1 MASLQSRLSS
11 LITAIGA
18 DIKALQARTPT
29 VLTGASVN
37 SPPTNEAT
45 DPTRTVEWWTS
56 GGLLLAKIQ
65 SIVPVVSSTILD
77 KGEMWVRVKSRTGG
91 VTALRLLLDSDGK
104 SDFIYF
110 SFGTYAARP
119 AASPSNQGW
128 AYYATDTTALYI
140 NLTGGG
146 WKQIAGPQEA
156 NTIFT
161 PTTGFGTHYVSYT
174 AARGLSYWKDADGY
188 VHVVGEIND
197 DGTGLASMA
206 ANALIWDGFP
216 VGYRPIARLYLKV
229 GGNPGVQS
237 LLINASGQIRVDDNS
252 ANTTRYMNL
261 GHLTFPTF

>member
-11 LITAIGA
+11 LITAIGT

-29 VLTGASVN
+29 ILAAGLTSL
-37 SPPTNEAT
+37 SDTKQAT
-45 DPTRTVEWWTS
+45 SALEWRDTTTD
-56 GGLLLAKIQ
+56 LLQGKFAAIN
-65 SIVPVVSSTILD
+65 PVVSQVIVDRTEL
-77 KGEMWVRVKSRTGG
+77 WLRVKHRSGASSADRKI
-91 VTALRLLLDSDGK
+91 LDSDAV
-104 SDFIYF
+104 SDFIYL
-110 SFGTYAARP
+110 SYGTYAARP
-119 AASPSNQGW
+119 AAAAANKGW

-140 NLTGGG
+140 NLTGAA

-161 PTTGFGTHYVSYT
+161 PSTGFGTHYVSYT
-174 AARGLSYWKDADGY
+174 AARGLSYWKDPDGY

-197 DGTGLASMA
+197 DGTGLASVA

-237 LLINASGQIRVDDNS
+237 LLINTSGQIRVDDNS
-252 ANTTRYMNL
+252 ANTTRYMNF